1 MMPPPP
7 PPQQQQQQGR
17 DGSQSSV
24 TDTARVA
31 LLATSRGAADL
42 PSNPTTATQAVQRER
57 LEKGIAAVRPPMLR
71 QSMHQTFVE
80 MLQDAGPSFRLLQDV
95 PPPSPPLP
103 FRVLDHFKGDPASC
117 VIIFRIALTVSALC
131 VLQCCCL
138 HRKMYLAWRCPVA
151 VAAARRPYYGLY
163 ATHTVTPFTVVL

>member
-1 MMPPPP
+1 MCVQHWWSACSGARARVPGYGEVPGGWPPPSSSMMPPPP
-7 PPQQQQQQGR
+7 PPQQQHQQQQGR

-31 LLATSRGAADL
+31 LLATSRGAAEL

-80 MLQDAGPSFRLLQDV
+80 MLQGVGPSFRLLQDA
-95 PPPSPPLP
+95 PPPSPP
-103 FRVLDHFKGDPASC
+103 
-117 VIIFRIALTVSALC
+117 T
-131 VLQCCCL
+131 
-138 HRKMYLAWRCPVA
+138 A
-151 VAAARRPYYGLY
+151 VQGN
-163 ATHTVTPFTVVL
+163 

>member
-71 QSMHQTFVE
+71 QSMLQTFVE
-80 MLQDAGPSFRLLQDV
+80 MLQGAGPSFRLLQGA
-95 PPPSPPLP
+95 PPPFPPTPPITHKPPTLHCSAAP
-103 FRVLDHFKGDPASC
+103 TPPTRAPPADSILRLRPADCHSC
-117 VIIFRIALTVSALC
+117 
-131 VLQCCCL
+131 
-138 HRKMYLAWRCPVA
+138 
-151 VAAARRPYYGLY
+151 
-163 ATHTVTPFTVVL
+163 